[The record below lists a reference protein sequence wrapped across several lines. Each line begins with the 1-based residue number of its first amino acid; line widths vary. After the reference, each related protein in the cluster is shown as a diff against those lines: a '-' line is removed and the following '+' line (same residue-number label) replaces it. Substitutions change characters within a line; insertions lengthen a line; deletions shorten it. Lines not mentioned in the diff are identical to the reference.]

1 MKKYVLG
8 ETIEASAEEAKAM
21 WAEVVRLEKKEEYR
35 QPKTEERLEAMESAL
50 LEMSSVAQATPENPL
65 KRVSLAAPE
74 NPLKRVQTMP
84 VFIRWRR

>member
-8 ETIEASAEEAKAM
+8 ETIEASAEEVKAM

-35 QPKTEERLEAMESAL
+35 QPKTEERLEALE